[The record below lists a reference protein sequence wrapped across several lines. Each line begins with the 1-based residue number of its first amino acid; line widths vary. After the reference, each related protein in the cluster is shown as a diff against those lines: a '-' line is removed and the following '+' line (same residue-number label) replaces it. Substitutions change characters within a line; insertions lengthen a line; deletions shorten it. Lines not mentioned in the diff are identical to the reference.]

1 MTDGRTAENVTAKT
15 RRKAPRAAA
24 AAGADA
30 SAAATEPRGGIEEI
44 SIKDLGVIAD
54 ASLPLGAGFT
64 AITGETGAGK
74 TMVVSALGLLLGE
87 RADTGA
93 VRLGSAQAWVEGR
106 WRVPVSGDVVERV
119 RDAGGDVDPLD
130 AAEAELVL
138 TRSVSSEGRSRA
150 IVGGRSAPVSVLTE
164 LGGQLVVVHGQSDQ
178 IRLRSAV
185 AQREALDRFAGTPLA
200 EAVATYEQVFHRWR
214 DNSTQLDELVT
225 DQDRRAREADDLRV
239 AMAEIEAV
247 APQPGEDDELAERAE
262 RLSNLEDL
270 RLAAAGA
277 REALSAEVSEGADAL
292 SLLDSARRQLDR
304 VSAHD
309 HALETVAEAVASASY
324 LVSDVAAQL
333 STYLATLD
341 TDGARELEIVQ
352 DRRGELNTLTR
363 KYGPTL
369 ADVIEALE
377 TGSTRLLE
385 LDGDSDR
392 IEELRSEV
400 EADAALVAEL
410 ADGLSALRRAAA
422 EQLGAAVSAELAA
435 LAMPDAQVVVE
446 VTPREEFTASGRDQ
460 VSILLRPHPGAEP
473 RPLGKGASGGELSR
487 VMLAIEVV
495 IAGTDPVPTF
505 IFDEID
511 AGVGGASA
519 IEIGRRLARLA
530 QSSQVIVVT
539 HLAQVA
545 AFATN
550 HLTVVKGND
559 GAVTASSVRRL
570 DGEERIA
577 EMARLLSGLPDSD
590 SGLAHAREL
599 VEMASASR

>member
-1 MTDGRTAENVTAKT
+1 MTEL
-15 RRKAPRAAA
+15 
-24 AAGADA
+24 
-30 SAAATEPRGGIEEI
+30 RGGIEEI

-54 ASLPLGAGFT
+54 ASLPLGPGFT
-64 AITGETGAGK
+64 ALTGETGAGK

-93 VRLGSAQAWVEGR
+93 VRLGSPQAWVEGR
-106 WRVPVSGDVVERV
+106 WRIADRGEVVERV
-119 RDAGGDVDPLD
+119 RDAGGDVDPLGPGS
-130 AAEAELVL
+130 AELVL
-138 TRSVSSEGRSRA
+138 SRSVSAEGRSRA
-150 IVGGRSAPVSVLTE
+150 VVGGRSAPVSVLTE

-185 AQREALDRFAGTPLA
+185 AQREALDRYAGAPLA
-200 EAVATYEQVFHRWR
+200 EAIETYSHVFHRWR
-214 DNSTQLDELVT
+214 DNRAELEEIVA
-225 DQDRRAREADDLRV
+225 DQERRAREAEDLRL
-239 AMAEIEAV
+239 AMSEIEAV
-247 APQPGEDDELAERAE
+247 APQPGEDAELSERAE

-270 RLAAAGA
+270 RIAAASA
-277 REALSAEVSEGADAL
+277 RELLSAEESEGADAL
-292 SLLDSARRQLDR
+292 GLLDSARRHLER
-304 VSAHD
+304 VSSHD
-309 HALETVAEAVASASY
+309 PELAGVAEAVANANY

-352 DRRGELNTLTR
+352 ERRAELSTLIR
-363 KYGPTL
+363 KYGPTMD
-369 ADVIEALE
+369 DVIHALD
-377 TGSTRLLE
+377 TGSARLFE
-385 LDGDSDR
+385 LDGDSER

-400 EADAALVAEL
+400 GADGALVAEL
-410 ADGLSALRRAAA
+410 AAGLSALRGDAAA
-422 EQLGAAVSAELAA
+422 RLSAAVSDELTA
-435 LAMPDAQVVVE
+435 LAMADARIVVE
-446 VTPREEFTASGRDQ
+446 VSQREEFTVSGRDQ
-460 VSILLRPHPGAEP
+460 VAILLQPHSGAEP

-495 IAGTDPVPTF
+495 IAGSDPVPTF

-530 QSSQVIVVT
+530 ESSQVIVVT

-550 HLTVVKGND
+550 HLTVVKGSD
-559 GAVTASSVRRL
+559 GSVTESSVRQL
-570 DGEERIA
+570 TGDERIA
-577 EMARLLSGLPDSD
+577 EMARLLSGLPDSE

-599 VEMASASR
+599 VDMAAATR

>member
-1 MTDGRTAENVTAKT
+1 MTEQ
-15 RRKAPRAAA
+15 RA
-24 AAGADA
+24 
-30 SAAATEPRGGIEEI
+30 GIEEI

-54 ASLPLGAGFT
+54 ASLPLGPGFT
-64 AITGETGAGK
+64 ALTGETGAGK

-93 VRLGSAQAWVEGR
+93 VRLGSPQAWVEGR
-106 WRVPVSGDVVERV
+106 WRVADGGEVVERV
-119 RDAGGDVDPLD
+119 RDAGGDVDPLGQG
-130 AAEAELVL
+130 AAELVL
-138 TRSVSSEGRSRA
+138 SRSVSAEGRSRA
-150 IVGGRSAPVSVLTE
+150 VVGGRSAPVSVLTE

-185 AQREALDRFAGTPLA
+185 AQREALDRFAGAPLA
-200 EAVATYEQVFHRWR
+200 AAIDVYSQVFHRWR
-214 DNSTQLDELVT
+214 DNRAELEEIVA
-225 DQDRRAREADDLRV
+225 DQDRRAREAEDLRL

-247 APQPGEDDELAERAE
+247 APQPGEDVELAERSE

-270 RLAAAGA
+270 RLAAATA
-277 REALSAEVSEGADAL
+277 RELLSAEESEGTDAL
-292 SLLDSARRQLDR
+292 SLLDNARRHLER
-304 VSAHD
+304 VSSHD
-309 HALETVAEAVASASY
+309 AQLVGVAEAVANANY

-352 DRRGELNTLTR
+352 ERRAELATLIR
-363 KYGPTL
+363 KYGPAL
-369 ADVIEALE
+369 DDVIEALE
-377 TGSTRLLE
+377 TGSSRLFE
-385 LDGDSDR
+385 LDGDSER
-392 IEELRSEV
+392 IDQLRAEV
-400 EADAALVAEL
+400 EADAELVTEL
-410 ADGLSALRRAAA
+410 ADGLSRMRREAASRLSD
-422 EQLGAAVSAELAA
+422 EVSDELTA
-435 LAMPDAQVVVE
+435 LAMADARVVVE
-446 VTPREEFTASGRDQ
+446 VTEREEFTASGRDQ
-460 VSILLRPHPGAEP
+460 VSILLQPHSGAEP

-495 IAGTDPVPTF
+495 IAGSDPVPTF

-530 QSSQVIVVT
+530 ETSQVIVVT

-550 HLTVVKGND
+550 HLTVVKGSD
-559 GAVTASSVRRL
+559 GSVTESSVRQL
-570 DGEERIA
+570 TGDERIA
-577 EMARLLSGLPDSD
+577 EMARLLSGLPDSE

-599 VEMASASR
+599 VDMASVKR

>member
-1 MTDGRTAENVTAKT
+1 MTEN
-15 RRKAPRAAA
+15 
-24 AAGADA
+24 
-30 SAAATEPRGGIEEI
+30 RGGIEEI

-54 ASLPLGAGFT
+54 ASLPLGPGFT

-106 WRVPVSGDVVERV
+106 WRIAESSDVVERV
-119 RDAGGDVDPLD
+119 RDAGGDVDPLGGGG
-130 AAEAELVL
+130 AELVL
-138 TRSVSSEGRSRA
+138 TRSVSAEGRSRA
-150 IVGGRSAPVSVLTE
+150 VVGGRSAPVSVLTE

-185 AQREALDRFAGTPLA
+185 AQREALDRFAGPDFA
-200 EAVATYEQVFHRWR
+200 AAVEAYAQVFHRWR
-214 DNSTQLDELVT
+214 DNRSELDELVA
-225 DQDRRAREADDLRV
+225 DQDRRAREAEDLRI

-262 RLSNLEDL
+262 RLSNLEEL
-270 RLAAAGA
+270 RLAAASA
-277 REALSAEVSEGADAL
+277 RELLSAEESEGADAL
-292 SLLDSARRQLDR
+292 GLLDSARRHLER
-304 VSAHD
+304 VSEHD
-309 HALETVAEAVASASY
+309 HALGTVAEAVANANY
-324 LVSDVAAQL
+324 LISDVAAQL

-341 TDGARELEIVQ
+341 TDGARELELVQ
-352 DRRGELNTLTR
+352 DRRAELATLVR

-369 ADVIEALE
+369 DDVIGALDS
-377 TGSTRLLE
+377 GSSRLLE

-392 IEELRSEV
+392 IEELRAEV
-400 EADAALVAEL
+400 EADAALATEL
-410 ADGLSALRRAAA
+410 AEGLSAQRRSAA
-422 EQLGAAVSAELAA
+422 ERLSTAVSDELTA
-435 LAMPDAQVVVE
+435 LAMADARVVVE
-446 VTPREEFTASGRDQ
+446 VIQREEFTAAGRDQ
-460 VSILLRPHPGAEP
+460 VSILLQPHSGAEP

-511 AGVGGASA
+511 AGVGGAAA
-519 IEIGRRLARLA
+519 IEIGRRLAKLA
-530 QSSQVIVVT
+530 ESSQVIVVT

-545 AFATN
+545 AFAGN
-550 HLTVVKGND
+550 HLTVVKGSD
-559 GAVTASSVRRL
+559 GSVTASSVRQL
-570 DGEERIA
+570 GGDERIA
-577 EMARLLSGLPDSD
+577 EMARLLSGLPDSE

-599 VEMASASR
+599 VEMAGSAG

>member
-1 MTDGRTAENVTAKT
+1 MTDV
-15 RRKAPRAAA
+15 
-24 AAGADA
+24 
-30 SAAATEPRGGIEEI
+30 RGGIEEI
-44 SIKDLGVIAD
+44 SIRDLGVIAD
-54 ASLPLGAGFT
+54 ASLPLGPGFT

-93 VRLGSAQAWVEGR
+93 VRLGSPQAWVEGR
-106 WRVPVSGDVVERV
+106 WRVPQRGDVVDRV
-119 RDAGGDVDPLD
+119 RDAGGDVDELGGD
-130 AAEAELVL
+130 EAELVL
-138 TRSVSSEGRSRA
+138 SRSVSAEGRSRA
-150 IVGGRSAPVSVLTE
+150 VVGGRSAPVSVLTE

-185 AQREALDRFAGTPLA
+185 AQREALDRFAGPDFA
-200 EAVATYEQVFHRWR
+200 ASVEPYAQVYLRWR
-214 DNSTQLDELVT
+214 DNRAELAELVS
-225 DQDRRAREADDLRV
+225 DQERRAREAEDLRV

-247 APQPGEDDELAERAE
+247 APQPGEEAELAERAE
-262 RLSNLEDL
+262 RLTNLEEL

-277 REALSAEVSEGADAL
+277 RELLSAEESEGADAL
-292 SLLDSARRQLDR
+292 GLLDNARRQLER
-304 VSAHD
+304 VAPHD
-309 HALETVAEAVASASY
+309 AELTPLAEAVANANY
-324 LVSDVAAQL
+324 LVSDIAAQL

-341 TDGARELEIVQ
+341 TDGARELEVVQ
-352 DRRGELNTLTR
+352 DRRAELATLVR
-363 KYGPTL
+363 KYGPTIE
-369 ADVIEALE
+369 DVIATLE
-377 TGSTRLLE
+377 TGSLRLLE
-385 LDGDSDR
+385 LDGDADR
-392 IEELRSEV
+392 IQELAREV
-400 EADAALVAEL
+400 EADEALVAEL
-410 ADGLSALRRAAA
+410 AADLGARRRAAA
-422 EQLGAAVSAELAA
+422 TRLADAVSDELSA
-435 LAMPDAQVVVE
+435 LAMPDARIVVE
-446 VTPREEFTASGRDQ
+446 VTERDEYTASGRDQ
-460 VSILLRPHPGAEP
+460 VAILLRPHPGAEP

-505 IFDEID
+505 IFDEVD

-530 QSSQVIVVT
+530 ESAQVIVVT

-550 HLTVVKGND
+550 HLTVVKDND

-570 DGEERIA
+570 DGDERIA

-599 VEMASASR
+599 VEMAAAKR